1 MSPFATLCQQIE
13 TIQAK
18 GRMALAN
25 PPLSDR
31 VQAAIGAGLVKSTPV
46 LCGPLRVATGEVA
59 LELTDD
65 GRKLLP
71 TRDTPA

>member
-31 VQAAIGAGLVKSTPV
+31 VRAAIDAGLVRSTPV
-46 LCGPLRVATGEVA
+46 RCGPLRVATGEVA
-59 LELTDD
+59 LELTEE
-65 GRKLLP
+65 GKKLVP
-71 TRDTPA
+71 TSNVPV

>member
-1 MSPFATLCQQIE
+1 MSPFAPLCQHIE

-18 GRMALAN
+18 GHMAVAN

-31 VQAAIGAGLVKSTPV
+31 VRAAIDAGLVKSTPV
-46 LCGPLRVATGEVA
+46 RCGPLGLATGEVA
-59 LELTDD
+59 LKLTDD

-71 TRDTPA
+71 TSDTAA